1 MTLPPDPPVRA
12 FVGLGSNLGDS
23 QSILMEAMFALDE
36 LPQTSVRAESMLY
49 RTPAWGRTD
58 QPDFINAVVELQ
70 TRLVPEV
77 LLQQLLGLER
87 RFGRVRVEGERWGP
101 RELDLD
107 LLLHGDTVLDT
118 PGLHL
123 PHPRLAERAF
133 VLVPLAEI
141 APTLE
146 VPGMGRV
153 DALLAAVAH
162 DGIDALP

>member
-23 QSILMEAMFALDE
+23 QAILMEAMFALDE

-77 LLQQLLGLER
+77 LLQQLLALER
-87 RFGRVRVEGERWGP
+87 RFGRVRVDGDRWGP

-107 LLLHGDTVLDT
+107 LLLHGETVLDT

-146 VPGMGRV
+146 VPGRGRV

-162 DGIDALP
+162 DGIDALT

>member
-1 MTLPPDPPVRA
+1 MTLAPDPPVRA

-23 QSILMEAMFALDE
+23 PSILMEALFALDE
-36 LPQTSVRAESMLY
+36 LPQTSVRAQSQLY

-77 LLQQLLGLER
+77 LLQHLLGLER
-87 RFGRVRVEGERWGP
+87 RFGRTRVDGERWGP

-141 APTLE
+141 AP
-146 VPGMGRV
+146 VRV
-153 DALLAAVAH
+153 SAAQLAAVQGQAITRL
-162 DGIDALP
+162 G